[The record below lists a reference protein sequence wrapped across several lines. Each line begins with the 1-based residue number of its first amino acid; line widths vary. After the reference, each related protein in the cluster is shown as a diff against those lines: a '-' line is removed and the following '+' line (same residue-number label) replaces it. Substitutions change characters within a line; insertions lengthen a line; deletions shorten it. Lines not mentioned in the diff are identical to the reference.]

1 MNFLIKIV
9 NKSLHENKSRDTLYT
24 KCKFSLLNSG
34 VVLMEKQKKYLS
46 LINEQT
52 NSARCDVTPIFKDRE
67 AFAELVF
74 DLIAPFVGE
83 SIEYVAGIDAL
94 GFVLGSAMAVRL
106 QKGFIPIRKEGKL
119 PVPADIAEFIDYSM
133 QKKALELAEGTCKL
147 GDRVLLVDEWI
158 ETGSQVQAAIRLL
171 EKQGATIIG
180 IASISIDD
188 NEATAK
194 IKKKYRCHTAR

>member
-1 MNFLIKIV
+1 M
-9 NKSLHENKSRDTLYT
+9 
-24 KCKFSLLNSG
+24 
-34 VVLMEKQKKYLS
+34 
-46 LINEQT
+46 
-52 NSARCDVTPIFKDRE
+52 
-67 AFAELVF
+67 
-74 DLIAPFVGE
+74 IAPFVGD

-94 GFVLGSAMAVRL
+94 GFVLGSAMALRL

-119 PVPADIAEFIDYSM
+119 PVPADIAEFIDYSL
-133 QKKALELAEGTCKL
+133 QKKALELAEGTCKF

-188 NEATAK
+188 NEATAI
-194 IKKKYRCHTAR
+194 IKKKYRCHTVR

>member
-1 MNFLIKIV
+1 
-9 NKSLHENKSRDTLYT
+9 
-24 KCKFSLLNSG
+24 
-34 VVLMEKQKKYLS
+34 MEKQKKYLS
-46 LINEQT
+46 LINDQT

-74 DLIAPFVGE
+74 DLIAPFVGD

-119 PVPADIAEFIDYSM
+119 PVPADIAEFIDYSS
-133 QKKALELAEGTCKL
+133 QKKALELAEGSCKF

-180 IASISIDD
+180 IASICIDD
-188 NEATAK
+188 NDATAI
-194 IKKKYRCHTAR
+194 IKKKYRCHTVR

>member
-1 MNFLIKIV
+1 
-9 NKSLHENKSRDTLYT
+9 
-24 KCKFSLLNSG
+24 
-34 VVLMEKQKKYLS
+34 MEKQKKYLS

>member
-1 MNFLIKIV
+1 
-9 NKSLHENKSRDTLYT
+9 
-24 KCKFSLLNSG
+24 
-34 VVLMEKQKKYLS
+34 
-46 LINEQT
+46 
-52 NSARCDVTPIFKDRE
+52 
-67 AFAELVF
+67 
-74 DLIAPFVGE
+74 
-83 SIEYVAGIDAL
+83 
-94 GFVLGSAMAVRL
+94 
-106 QKGFIPIRKEGKL
+106 
-119 PVPADIAEFIDYSM
+119 M